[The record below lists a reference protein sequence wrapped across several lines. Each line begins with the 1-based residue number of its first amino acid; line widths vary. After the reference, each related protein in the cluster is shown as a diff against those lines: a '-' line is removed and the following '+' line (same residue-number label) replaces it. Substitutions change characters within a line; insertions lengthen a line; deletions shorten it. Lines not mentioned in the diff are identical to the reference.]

1 MAIWFQAVNTVMESS
16 QKGMFILHQRSV
28 ADYAKYVIDST
39 CVSSMGTSVNMEF
52 TRYESIELKG
62 DRIQVGNQVRI
73 TRCNV
78 GTGTVEG
85 GVINVQKVG
94 LDRVKLQVV

>member
-16 QKGMFILHQRSV
+16 EKGMFILHQRSV

-39 CVSSMGTSVNMEF
+39 CVSAVDTSVNMEF
-52 TRYESIELKG
+52 PQYETIELEG
-62 DRIQVGNQVRI
+62 DKIKVGNQVRI

-78 GTGTVEG
+78 GVGTVKG
-85 GVINVQKVG
+85 GIINVQKVG